1 MTASILGQPMV
12 STALVVDDEPDL
24 AWALQQN
31 LLLDGWQVRVAPT
44 GGDAI
49 NQAMTVPL
57 QVAFVDAKLPDMDGI
72 EVLRRIGELQPGVAL
87 VLVSGYYYAEDPE
100 VREAQHQGLIVHF
113 IAKPFDLA
121 EISSLARSA
130 AERVR
135 TTR

>member
-1 MTASILGQPMV
+1 MNAPAPGQPAV

-31 LLLDGWQVRVAPT
+31 LLLDGWQVLVAPT

-49 NQAMTVPL
+49 TQAMTIPL

-72 EVLRRIGELQPGVAL
+72 EVLRRIGELQPGVTL

-100 VREAQHQGLIVHF
+100 VREAQRQGLIVHF
-113 IAKPFDLA
+113 IAKPFDLS
-121 EISSLARSA
+121 EISSLARNA
-130 AERVR
+130 AEQVR
-135 TTR
+135 TT